1 MANATPGGPKKS
13 GFTKFVVLGVVG
25 VLVTGAGAAVPL
37 LLTAKEASAAGAK
50 GKGGEGEGHKA
61 GQEKPAFV
69 PFGDVVVNLAE
80 ERLTRYLR
88 VKLVLVVDRLEEKE
102 MTEELTKSKAI
113 LKNWLIG
120 YLSDKSL
127 KEVNGAANVNRLRR
141 EILEQFNSLLGAGR
155 VDKVHDVLF
164 EEFVVQ

>member
-1 MANATPGGPKKS
+1 MANAAPAAPKK
-13 GFTKFVVLGVVG
+13 GGLAKFIVLGVVA
-25 VLVTGAGAAVPL
+25 LVATGAGAAVPL
-37 LLTAKEASAAGAK
+37 FLSAKEPGAAGSKARAAEAEQQ
-50 GKGGEGEGHKA
+50 GPGH
-61 GQEKPAFV
+61 EKSAFV

-88 VKLVLVVDRLEEKE
+88 VKLVLVVGQAEEKE
-102 MTEELTKSKAI
+102 MTEDVAKNKAI

-127 KEVNGAANVNRLRR
+127 KEVNGATNVNRLRR
-141 EILEQFNSLLGAGR
+141 EIQEQFNSLMGAGR

>member
-1 MANATPGGPKKS
+1 MANAEAGGPKK
-13 GFTKFVVLGVVG
+13 GGGLKKLIMIVVVG
-25 VLVTGAGAAVPL
+25 LLVTGAGAAVPL
-37 LLTAKEASAAGAK
+37 LLPAKEAGASG
-50 GKGGEGEGHKA
+50 GKGHGEGEGARA
-61 GQEKPAFV
+61 GHEKPAFV

-88 VKLVLVVDRLEEKE
+88 VKLVLVVSQVEEKE
-102 MTEELTKSKAI
+102 MTEDVAKNKAI

-127 KEVNGAANVNRLRR
+127 KEVNGTANVNRLRR
-141 EILEQFNSLLGAGR
+141 EIQEQFNSLMGAGKT
-155 VDKVHDVLF
+155 DKIHDVLF

>member
-1 MANATPGGPKKS
+1 MANAAPGGPKK
-13 GFTKFVVLGVVG
+13 GGLKKVVILGVVG
-25 VLVTGAGAAVPL
+25 LIVTGAGAAVPL
-37 LLTAKEASAAGAK
+37 LLPAKEPGGSAAK
-50 GKGGEGEGHKA
+50 GHGSEGEGRRT

-88 VKLVLVVDRLEEKE
+88 VKLVLVVDQLEEKE
-102 MTEELTKSKAI
+102 MTEEVAKHKAI

-141 EILEQFNSLLGAGR
+141 EIQEQFNSLMGAGK
-155 VDKVHDVLF
+155 VDKIRDVLF

>member
-1 MANATPGGPKKS
+1 MASAAPGGPKKS
-13 GFTKFVVLGVVG
+13 GLRTFVILGVVG
-25 VLVTGAGAAVPL
+25 AVVTAAGAAVPL
-37 LLTAKEASAAGAK
+37 LLPAKEASAS
-50 GKGGEGEGHKA
+50 GKGHGSEGEGHKP

-88 VKLVLVVDRLEEKE
+88 VKLVLVVDHAEEKE
-102 MTEELTKSKAI
+102 MTEEITKNKAI

-120 YLSDKSL
+120 FLSDKAL
-127 KEVNGAANVNRLRR
+127 KEVSGAASVNRLRR
-141 EILEQFNSLLGAGR
+141 EIQEQFNSLLSAGK
-155 VDKVHDVLF
+155 VDKVMDVLF

>member
-1 MANATPGGPKKS
+1 MANAEAVAPKKR
-13 GFTKFVVLGVVG
+13 GFAKFIVIGVVG
-25 VLVTGAGAAVPL
+25 LMVTAAGAAVPL
-37 LLTAKEASAAGAK
+37 FLPAKEAGAAG
-50 GKGGEGEGHKA
+50 GHSGETEAYRSAHG
-61 GQEKPAFV
+61 KPAFV

-88 VKLVLVVDRLEEKE
+88 VKLVLVVGQAEEKE
-102 MTEELTKSKAI
+102 MTEEVAKNKAI

-127 KEVNGAANVNRLRR
+127 KDVNGAASVNRLRR
-141 EILEQFNSLLGAGR
+141 EIQEQFNSLMGAGR
-155 VDKVHDVLF
+155 VDKIQDVLF